1 MSPIVR
7 IFIHPTRECNLS
19 CSGCYLTDIPGI
31 EDLLQAELPMSYF
44 EDILESAA
52 SAGFNELALLV
63 NPQKRSMTHLGLAEV
78 AKELNMKVNMTATH
92 DVILSMSASQL
103 KHFDIISVSV
113 DSERFNTPAQAVD
126 FVDRVLTHFE
136 ENRWMGFFNVNLTY
150 SVEVFEW
157 VKEPSFIKRL
167 DRRADRITHL
177 MMKPL
182 AETYGSKERFDELFA
197 EAFELEHLD
206 ITGTKTTR
214 QHTEPCT
221 HHMLGLSQCYA
232 GYEELSIDPNGQLS
246 GCVFDTHD
254 RDVSTVGKFDA
265 FLETWFET
273 RAPVE
278 HCALVQ

>member
-1 MSPIVR
+1 MAP
-7 IFIHPTRECNLS
+7 
-19 CSGCYLTDIPGI
+19 GCEEGP
-31 EDLLQAELPMSYF
+31 
-44 EDILESAA
+44 
-52 SAGFNELALLV
+52 
-63 NPQKRSMTHLGLAEV
+63 
-78 AKELNMKVNMTATH
+78 NMKVNMTATH

-157 VKEPSFIKRL
+157 VKDPSFIKRL

-182 AETYGSKERFDELFA
+182 DLRLQGAFDELFA
-197 EAFELEHLD
+197 ETFELSTSTSEP
-206 ITGTKTTR
+206 R
-214 QHTEPCT
+214 QHASTPSHA
-221 HHMLGLSQCYA
+221 HHIGLSQCYA
-232 GYEELSIDPNGQLS
+232 TEAEHRPHGQFS
-246 GCVFDTHD
+246 GCVFDTTK
-254 RDVSTVGKFDA
+254 DVSTVGNSIFPQ
-265 FLETWFET
+265 TWLGT
-273 RAPVE
+273 RAPVG